1 MKINM
6 KYLLLACVLLVSKHY
21 GQEIKDEVWAY
32 AYVNPKRV
40 EGQCQT
46 LYVAH
51 PFQVPNANK
60 FNYKKVSDLAE
71 EELMFD
77 LDTGFLNMAE
87 YSSVNVLVY
96 TSKDKAFE
104 SWQRKMENARHWA
117 IKSDFQEYCEPV
129 EINWAYQ
136 GKVFGKNQ
144 PYSIYEE
151 GWTSLLV
158 PDSVNSHLKDLKRLK
173 GQETKLDYNN
183 TTVRI
188 RPMTLFKNG
197 KLVECLSQQEGGS
210 RHLNYLIYTND
221 DVILI
226 DGDSDKL
233 LRVLAEKRPFLF
245 DDDQVIDYV
254 KLLVNTLY
262 DKNMGRA
269 TLITRKRLRQENIE
283 LRQKELD
290 WDFTLNDPK
299 VIFESRDESLVSA
312 YVCWNR
318 ELLHL
323 IIEVDRKSN
332 KLDVLNYIRI
342 LPDFPYETGHQT
354 SEGIVFPEIG
364 IK

>member
-21 GQEIKDEVWAY
+21 GQEINDEVWAY
-32 AYVNPKRV
+32 AYVNPKKL

-46 LYVAH
+46 LYIAH
-51 PFQVPNANK
+51 PFEVPNANK
-60 FNYKKVSDLAE
+60 FNFKKVSDLAE
-71 EELMFD
+71 EELMYD
-77 LDTGFLNMAE
+77 LDTGFLNMTE

-104 SWQRKMENARHWA
+104 SWQKRIENERHWA
-117 IKSDFQEYCEPV
+117 IKNDFQEYCEPV
-129 EINWAYQ
+129 EIEWTYQ
-136 GKVFGKNQ
+136 GKVFGKNKV
-144 PYSIYEE
+144 YSIYEE
-151 GWTSLLV
+151 GWTTLLP
-158 PDSVNSHLKDLKRLK
+158 PDSINMHIKNINRLN
-173 GQETKLDYNN
+173 GGETKLDYYNA
-183 TTVRI
+183 TVRI
-188 RPMTLFKNG
+188 RPLTLYKNG
-197 KLVECLSQQEGGS
+197 KLVELLSQKDDGS
-210 RHLNYLIYTND
+210 IQLNYLIYTND

-233 LRVLAEKRPFLF
+233 LRVLADKRPFLF

-262 DKNMGRA
+262 DENMGRA
-269 TLITRKRLRQENIE
+269 TLITRKRLRRENFE

-290 WDFTLNDPK
+290 WNFTLNDPE

-342 LPDFPYETGHQT
+342 LPDFQYETGHQT
-354 SEGIVFPEIG
+354 SEGIVFPEIE